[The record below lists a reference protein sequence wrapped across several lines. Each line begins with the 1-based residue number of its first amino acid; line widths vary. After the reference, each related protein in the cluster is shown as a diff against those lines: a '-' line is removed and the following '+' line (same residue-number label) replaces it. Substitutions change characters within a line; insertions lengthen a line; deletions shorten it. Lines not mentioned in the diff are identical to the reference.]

1 MERICYIGGCA
12 TLPSPPLLHLF
23 PHLLCSTSSLTSS
36 APPLP
41 SPPLLHLFPHLLCSA
56 LLSPPLVPF
65 PPPDGQQATGNN
77 RICLMCWQGSGR
89 GEADCIVKRLQNY
102 TFLPSPRCPPDGQQA
117 TRSDRIGARAKP
129 FPPLL
134 SPLLPDGQ
142 QATGS
147 DRIGARA
154 GKAQVVARQTQ
165 AEQVAMGSK
174 PRGAIVSAHVLAR
187 LRSWRGR
194 HKQSESRWGQALVK
208 VKAQAPGEGDAE

>member
-1 MERICYIGGCA
+1 MERICYIGGC
-12 TLPSPPLLHLF
+12 
-23 PHLLCSTSSLTSS
+23 STSPLTSS
-36 APPLP
+36 APPSLASFAP
-41 SPPLLHLFPHLLCSA
+41 LFPHLLCSA

-77 RICLMCWQGSGR
+77 H
-89 GEADCIVKRLQNY
+89 
-102 TFLPSPRCPPDGQQA
+102 GQQA

-129 FPPLL
+129 FPPLHSPL
-134 SPLLPDGQ
+134 LPDGQQATGSDRIGARAKPFPPLHSPLLPDGQQATGSDRIGARAKPFPPLHSPLLPDGQ

-154 GKAQVVARQTQ
+154 GKAQV
-165 AEQVAMGSK
+165 MGSK

>member
-77 RICLMCWQGSGR
+77 H
-89 GEADCIVKRLQNY
+89 
-102 TFLPSPRCPPDGQQA
+102 GQQA

-165 AEQVAMGSK
+165 AEQVAVGAMTLLLPPFFPDFLLSPLPSPLSPLPSLLQMGSK